1 MGTALHALLQMWD
14 ELVSGLEQI
23 QTSPEGLDVVFA
35 SRPSHKTVLEGS
47 WRRPFAVL
55 SFLPQCPLSQK
66 ACSRARV
73 GSAPGPVTAVGV
85 LHYLICGLF

>member
-1 MGTALHALLQMWD
+1 MGAALHVLLQVRD

-35 SRPSHKTVLEGS
+35 SSPSHRTGLEGS
-47 WRRPFAVL
+47 WRPFAVL

-66 ACSRARV
+66 A
-73 GSAPGPVTAVGV
+73 GLGWG
-85 LHYLICGLF
+85 LHWDL